1 MAEMSFGTNGITNEN
16 EKKNVI
22 VNYIPPDITE
32 VRIREMFSAC
42 GSVVGVK
49 LMRDKSGVSLG
60 YAFVNYNSGLEA
72 TRAIE
77 AFDGKQMGSKTIRV
91 SYARP
96 SSEEIKNANLYIA
109 GLPKSVKEDDLKTLF
124 SVYGTI
130 ISSKILT
137 LESGESRGVGFIRFD
152 RRTEAQAAID
162 ALNGMNLQDNGT
174 PTALA
179 VRFANPPKG
188 PQATLQTPGVT
199 NELTRPALNMGG
211 IGPIRHEAPNH
222 RFSPFGPGLNFRNNV
237 MVRPPND
244 IQVPFNPSS
253 PHDNQLC
260 PCIFVYGLPTKTE
273 KDTLNELLLYRL
285 FSPHGAILSIHAK
298 EGSAYGFINMIR
310 HDEAVKAVMNL
321 NGYYLQQ
328 HNTHLQ
334 VSFKKNKPM

>member
-1 MAEMSFGTNGITNEN
+1 MAEMSFGTNGINSEK

-22 VNYIPPDITE
+22 VNYIPPEITE
-32 VRIREMFSAC
+32 PRLNEMFSTC

-49 LMRDKSGVSLG
+49 LMRDKSGTSLG
-60 YAFVNYNSGLEA
+60 YAFVNFNSELEA
-72 TRAIE
+72 ARAIE
-77 AFDGKQMGSKTIRV
+77 IFDGNQMGNKKIRV

-109 GLPKSVKEDDLKTLF
+109 GLPKTMKEEDLKNWF
-124 SVYGTI
+124 SVYGSI

-137 LESGESRGVGFIRFD
+137 LENGESRGVGFIRFD
-152 RRTEAQAAID
+152 KRSEAQAAID
-162 ALNGMNLQDNGT
+162 ALNGMHLQDNGVAT
-174 PTALA
+174 TLA

-188 PQATLQTPGVT
+188 TMAALPAPPVT
-199 NELTRPALNMGG
+199 TELMRPAVNVGG

-222 RFSPFGPGLNFRNNV
+222 RFTPFGPGMNIRNSAI
-237 MVRPPND
+237 VRPNELSM
-244 IQVPFNPSS
+244 PFNPN
-253 PHDNQLC
+253 PAPEQPLC

-273 KDTLNELLLYRL
+273 KDTSNELLLYRL

-321 NGYYLQQ
+321 NGYYIQQ